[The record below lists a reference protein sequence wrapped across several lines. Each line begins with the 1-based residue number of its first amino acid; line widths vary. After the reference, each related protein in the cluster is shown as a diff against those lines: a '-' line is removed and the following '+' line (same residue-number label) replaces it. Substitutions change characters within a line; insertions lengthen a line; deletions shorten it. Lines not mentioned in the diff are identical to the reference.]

1 MSFVKMVL
9 IAALFSALCACGDNL
24 SPSGEDKRPTV
35 AAGSTGAAVGQIAAD
50 FSVSDISGVPV
61 TLSSSL
67 AGRKGVVFYFTMWCP
82 ICDVHMSN
90 MRSNVAPL
98 FPDIG
103 FYAVDYVSGS
113 VTGAASAASASGY
126 SGGIFSILADTSHTL
141 QDNFQATM
149 GTTVVVDSSG
159 TIKLNEDFRDGLR
172 LVAELNRL

>member
-1 MSFVKMVL
+1 
-9 IAALFSALCACGDNL
+9 
-24 SPSGEDKRPTV
+24 
-35 AAGSTGAAVGQIAAD
+35 
-50 FSVSDISGVPV
+50 
-61 TLSSSL
+61 
-67 AGRKGVVFYFTMWCP
+67 VVFYFTMWCP
-82 ICDVHMSN
+82 ICDSHMSN
-90 MRSNVAPL
+90 MRSYVAPL